1 MIKIGFAPIL
11 DDNLQPLLD
20 DNLQPS
26 TYKSMLPNKNRAT
39 TTPIMDSENHPNK
52 PY

>member
-1 MIKIGFAPIL
+1 MIKGKIGFAPIL
-11 DDNLQPLLD
+11 Y

-26 TYKSMLPNKNRAT
+26 TYKSMLPNKNKAT
-39 TTPIMDSENHPNK
+39 TAPAMDSKNHPNK